1 MATSNVKNEAV
12 LFRTQFAES
21 INDTLQQKVSK
32 LKTYC
37 DLRNLVGGDSLW
49 QATAGL
55 ANAQSYKL
63 DYTHTSGSD
72 PKDLATPI
80 QDINFTKRCLV
91 SQPLSFGTIV
101 NNLAELRAGVKLDG
115 LYVRTAVADFQRKI
129 DEMIMFAFTKD
140 VQIDPSSAAAK
151 SSMDKVKFINCGK
164 QVTLSA
170 LLKARTYL
178 TRIEQRPL
186 FCACDSYFKE
196 GLLQMTETTSR
207 DYANVL
213 SLVAGTVNTFL
224 DTEFVQLA
232 TNLIPKLTLKK
243 DKATIDGIANTPVW
257 EVEKVDR
264 DSEDLKAT
272 QIRMIPIFAKDAI
285 MLGTMEELTTYMDRN
300 PDKRYK
306 QHIYAEMDMGAMR
319 AVDELV
325 TILLCGKG
333 IDDETIKHMKIP
345 SGTLGNSIDQIVKLY

>member
-1 MATSNVKNEAV
+1 MATSNVRDEVV

-55 ANAQSYKL
+55 ATAHT
-63 DYTHTSGSD
+63 YTLD
-72 PKDLATPI
+72 PKKRSSSDMEDLATPI
-80 QDINFTKRCLV
+80 QDIEFTKRCLV
-91 SQPLSFGTIV
+91 SQPISFGTIV

-115 LYVRTAVADFQRKI
+115 LYVRTAVAEFQRKI
-129 DEMIMFAFTKD
+129 DEMIMYAFTKD
-140 VQIDPSSAAAK
+140 VQTDPSS
-151 SSMDKVKFINCGK
+151 STMSGLSELKFINCGN
-164 QVTLSA
+164 QVTLKA

-232 TNLIPKLTLKK
+232 TNMIPKLTLKK
-243 DKATIDGIANTPVW
+243 DKATVGGVANTPVW
-257 EVEKVDR
+257 EVEKVSR
-264 DSEDLKAT
+264 DSEDLKAS
-272 QIRMIPIFAKDAI
+272 QARMIPIFAKDAM

-306 QHIYAEMDMGAMR
+306 QHIYAEMDMGAIR

-325 TILLCGKG
+325 TILISGEILEDGA
-333 IDDETIKHMKIP
+333 IKHLKVP
-345 SGTLGNSIDQIVKLY
+345 ANKLGNSTDQIVKLY